1 MAKEE
6 TNPGVEAEAGAGAA
20 MLKASRRLARLLAD
34 AEVLGDD
41 ELLSVQEQHPDEFLG
56 DILVREGILPEGY
69 LHGLLIRSLFVPW
82 IAVDCCT
89 MSPELR
95 GLLSERLCRRRRLV
109 PISRARDFLTVACV
123 NPLDEEA
130 LNKVRDVTGMKV
142 RPLLCSAQELE
153 AFMKVAFSKPAEG
166 ESGTDDEAGA
176 ESEGDAGM
184 AAAAA
189 ELVEQL
195 SDEDAEGAV
204 SKVKPADG
212 QETEERRVDAGV
224 AAAAAEL
231 AGQLSAQM
239 ESDPGGAA
247 AGTTPAE
254 ANDGR
259 PDGEQEDEEPA

>member
-6 TNPGVEAEAGAGAA
+6 TNPGVEAEAGAA
-20 MLKASRRLARLLAD
+20 MLRASRRLARLLAD

-41 ELLSVQEQHPDEFLG
+41 ELLSIQEQHPDEFLG

-153 AFMKVAFSKPAEG
+153 AFMKVAFSRPAEE
-166 ESGTDDEAGA
+166 ESGTDDDEAGA

-184 AAAAA
+184 AAATA
-189 ELVEQL
+189 ELVEQF

-212 QETEERRVDAGV
+212 QETEEGRVDAGV

-239 ESDPGGAA
+239 ESDPRGAA

-259 PDGEQEDEEPA
+259 PGGEQEDEEPA